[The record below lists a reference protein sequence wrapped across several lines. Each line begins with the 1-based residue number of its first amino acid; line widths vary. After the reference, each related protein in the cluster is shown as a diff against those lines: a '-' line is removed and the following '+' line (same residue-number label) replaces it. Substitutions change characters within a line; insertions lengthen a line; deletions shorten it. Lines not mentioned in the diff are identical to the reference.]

1 MLTHSKIK
9 ELQAIL
15 SYNTAL
21 IITGVRPEEERA
33 LASERASQ
41 SAVNTVIHLIFAR
54 CSAIL
59 VCGPLGK

>member
-21 IITGVRPEEERA
+21 IITGVRPED
-33 LASERASQ
+33 ERASQ

>member
-1 MLTHSKIK
+1 MLTHSKII

-21 IITGVRPEEERA
+21 IITGVRPEDQ
-33 LASERASQ
+33 RASRG
-41 SAVNTVIHLIFAR
+41 AVNPVIHLIFAR